1 MNGWLRYNVRCS
13 ADVAQSVEHLIG
25 NEEVGSS
32 NLLIS
37 SKQKK
42 RHPKRGAVFL
52 FWAVGNSGG
61 LSREL
66 AIGNGVSAVAAGRNR
81 SGGSISG
88 ANGQT
93 FMAAQSSSVCRRR
106 RHW

>member
-37 SKQKK
+37 SKQKNDI
-42 RHPKRGAVFL
+42 P
-52 FWAVGNSGG
+52 
-61 LSREL
+61 
-66 AIGNGVSAVAAGRNR
+66 IGMPFFC
-81 SGGSISG
+81 IK
-88 ANGQT
+88 
-93 FMAAQSSSVCRRR
+93 
-106 RHW
+106 

>member
-37 SKQKK
+37 SKN
-42 RHPKRGAVFL
+42 RNRIPRGMRFL
-52 FWAVGNSGG
+52 FFV
-61 LSREL
+61 LP
-66 AIGNGVSAVAAGRNR
+66 RNR
-81 SGGSISG
+81 PVYRRFLLVLVMGAEPSAACGGYSE
-88 ANGQT
+88 AK
-93 FMAAQSSSVCRRR
+93 AR
-106 RHW
+106 

>member
-37 SKQKK
+37 SKTDKAAPRK
-42 RHPKRGAVFL
+42 GCCFSVFRQISL
-52 FWAVGNSGG
+52 FGFLPYEKPILVMCAEPSAACGG
-61 LSREL
+61 YSE
-66 AIGNGVSAVAAGRNR
+66 VE
-81 SGGSISG
+81 
-88 ANGQT
+88 
-93 FMAAQSSSVCRRR
+93 AQ
-106 RHW
+106 

>member
-37 SKQKK
+37 SKNKN
-42 RHPKRGAVFL
+42 RIPKGMRFL
-52 FWAVGNSGG
+52 FSLWYMLEIISSM
-61 LSREL
+61 LMQ
-66 AIGNGVSAVAAGRNR
+66 
-81 SGGSISG
+81 SIIMY
-88 ANGQT
+88 QLT
-93 FMAAQSSSVCRRR
+93 
-106 RHW
+106 

>member
-37 SKQKK
+37 SKKK
-42 RHPKRGAVFL
+42 MHPDNGVHFL
-52 FWAVGNSGG
+52 LNLGSKIG
-61 LSREL
+61 LFTSQ
-66 AIGNGVSAVAAGRNR
+66 IGNLGNGGRAERRLWRIQRGGSAVRQEA
-81 SGGSISG
+81 
-88 ANGQT
+88 
-93 FMAAQSSSVCRRR
+93 
-106 RHW
+106 

>member
-37 SKQKK
+37 SKNRQSST
-42 RHPKRGAVFL
+42 PKRVL
-52 FWAVGNSGG
+52 FFCFPADGKCENLLISSTCFGG
-61 LSREL
+61 DKVIML
-66 AIGNGVSAVAAGRNR
+66 A
-81 SGGSISG
+81 
-88 ANGQT
+88 
-93 FMAAQSSSVCRRR
+93 SSLRADGIRPYKER
-106 RHW
+106 AF